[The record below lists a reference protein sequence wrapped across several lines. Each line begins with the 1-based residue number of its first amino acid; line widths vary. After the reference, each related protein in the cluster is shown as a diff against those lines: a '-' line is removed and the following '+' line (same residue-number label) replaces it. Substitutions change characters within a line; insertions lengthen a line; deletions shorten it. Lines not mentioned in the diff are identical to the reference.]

1 MIYVSVISHGHFKTL
16 KELGAVSKLN
26 NHSRI
31 KVIIKSNLGR
41 ERAFGFLSG
50 KQNNLF

>member
-31 KVIIKSNLGR
+31 KVIIKDNLGESELLDFVR
-41 ERAFGFLSG
+41 
-50 KQNNLF
+50 KTK

>member
-31 KVIIKSNLGR
+31 KVIIKDNLGESELWIFVR
-41 ERAFGFLSG
+41 
-50 KQNNLF
+50 KTK

>member
-31 KVIIKSNLGR
+31 KVIIKDNLG
-41 ERAFGFLSG
+41 ERAFGFFVR
-50 KQNNLF
+50 KTK